1 MKHDNRVSGL
11 LILTAGEAR
20 GVMERLTEMGLVVV
34 AIVGAGAAARAAWGL
49 VKAYE
54 KLGLARDEL
63 DDSLHTH
70 GKENPNSAEKP

>member
-1 MKHDNRVSGL
+1 
-11 LILTAGEAR
+11 
-20 GVMERLTEMGLVVV
+20 MERQMQMGLVVV
-34 AIVGAGAAARAAWGL
+34 AIVGASAAARAAWGF

-70 GKENPNSAEKP
+70 SRENSNSAGKP